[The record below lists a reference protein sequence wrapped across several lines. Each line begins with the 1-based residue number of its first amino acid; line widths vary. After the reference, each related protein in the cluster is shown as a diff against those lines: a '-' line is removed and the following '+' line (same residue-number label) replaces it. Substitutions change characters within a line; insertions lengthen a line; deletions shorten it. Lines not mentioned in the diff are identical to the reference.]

1 MERVDGLHMRPLQ
14 SCVPSSVEQL
24 LRAQLTTSR
33 TLTVSIAVVIIWPTR
48 GARISVLHDDNN
60 AGLCSSFY
68 AVKIYSGLF
77 SRCNTGCND

>member
-60 AGLCSSFY
+60 DCAPRFMQSKFIAVYFPSAITLCT
-68 AVKIYSGLF
+68 K
-77 SRCNTGCND
+77 